1 LNGADIAISLVV
13 GLSAVIGL
21 MRGLAREL
29 LSLAVWVLAFV
40 VAVGYAPALAPS
52 MSGVATDP
60 TVRHVVALVVLF
72 VAALIIGGL
81 VQWVLQRLIETTG
94 LTGTDRLLGFL
105 FGAARGVLV
114 CVVALVAL
122 RPFARDYP
130 WWQSATLVGPLV
142 SMEREVTA
150 LFGVIAATVRD
161 LVNRG

>member
-1 LNGADIAISLVV
+1 LNGADVAISILVS
-13 GLSAVIGL
+13 LSAVIGL

-40 VAVGYAPALAPS
+40 LAVGYAPALAPS
-52 MSGVATDP
+52 MSGVASDP
-60 TVRHVVALVVLF
+60 MVQHVVALVVLF
-72 VAALIIGGL
+72 IAALIVGGL
-81 VQWVLQRLIETTG
+81 VQWLLQRLIETTG

-122 RPFARDYP
+122 RPFARDYA
-130 WWQSATLVGPLV
+130 WWQSAALVGPLT